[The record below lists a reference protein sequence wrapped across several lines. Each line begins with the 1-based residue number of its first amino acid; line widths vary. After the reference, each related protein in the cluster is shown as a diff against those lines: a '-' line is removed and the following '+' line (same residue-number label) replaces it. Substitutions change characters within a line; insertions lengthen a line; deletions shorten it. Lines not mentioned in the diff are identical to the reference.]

1 MIVGVPHEEHGQ
13 EHRVGLSPF
22 AVTRLAQ
29 LGHTVL
35 VERGAGD
42 AAHFRDTH
50 YQDAGATI
58 VYSGE
63 EILRRSELVCCV
75 ARLTP
80 EQTTMLQPG
89 ATVLGFQHL
98 AVAPIEQVHTLH
110 TRGITLI
117 GYELIED
124 AAGDLPVLAP
134 FTEMAGHMVLQL
146 ASRYLQAEEG
156 GRGILLGSVP
166 CVAPPTVLILGAG
179 RVGQAVAHHALSMGV
194 HTIVIDSDVT
204 KLRRLHDSTAGRVV
218 TVVAG
223 DDRLEKYTSIAD
235 VVVGA
240 VLIPGGRAPFVVSE
254 DMVKGMKQGS
264 VIIDVSIDQGGC
276 VETSRPTSLADP
288 VFVAHGV
295 THYCV
300 PNMTANVP
308 RTASRALASAALRY
322 LVAIAEHGVAD
333 AVRADRGLAR
343 GVFLY
348 RGNLVQERVGDLLGL
363 PVTPIEKLL
372 EGERA

>member
-1 MIVGVPHEEHGQ
+1 MIVGVPYEEHGQ

-22 AVTRLAQ
+22 AVARLAQ

-35 VERGAGD
+35 VERNAGD
-42 AAHFRDTH
+42 AAHFRDAH
-50 YQDAGATI
+50 YQDAGAKI
-58 VYSGE
+58 VYSCE
-63 EILRRSELVCCV
+63 EVLRRSDLVCCV

-80 EQTTMLQPG
+80 EQTVMLQRG
-89 ATVLGFQHL
+89 STVLGFQHL
-98 AVAPIEQVHTLH
+98 AVAPESQIQSLH
-110 TRGITLI
+110 ERGATLI
-117 GYELIED
+117 GYEIIED
-124 AAGDLPVLAP
+124 ASGDLPVLSP
-134 FTEMAGHMVLQL
+134 FTEMAGHMVLQI
-146 ASRYLQAEEG
+146 AARYLQAEEG
-156 GRGILLGSVP
+156 GRGILLGSIP

-179 RVGQAVAHHALSMGV
+179 RVGHAVAQHAIDAGA

-204 KLRRLHDSTAGRVV
+204 KLRHLHEASSGRVV

-223 DDRLEKYTSIAD
+223 DDRLEKYTAIAD

-276 VETSRPTSLADP
+276 VETSRPTTISDP
-288 VFVAHGV
+288 VFSAHGV

-308 RTASRALASAALRY
+308 RTASRALSSAALKY
-322 LVAIAEHGVAD
+322 VVEIAEKGIDGAL
-333 AVRADRGLAR
+333 RADRGLAR
-343 GVFLY
+343 GAYFY
-348 RGNLVQERVGDLLGL
+348 RGNLVQERIGDLLGL
-363 PVTPIEKLL
+363 SVTPIEQLL
-372 EGERA
+372 GEERA